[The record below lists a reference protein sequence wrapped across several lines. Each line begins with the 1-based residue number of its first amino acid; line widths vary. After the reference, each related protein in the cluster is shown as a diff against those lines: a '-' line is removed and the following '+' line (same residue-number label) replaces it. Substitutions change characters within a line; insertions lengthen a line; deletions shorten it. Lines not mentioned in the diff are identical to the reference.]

1 MTNVQEIKQA
11 LLQTCFEKVETRFQ
25 KIKQT
30 IADIDESLEE
40 ETKSS
45 AGDKHETGR
54 AMLQIDRENAT
65 KQMYEVQAIKEL
77 LKKVDVT
84 TVSDYVRLGS
94 LVKTSQATYFM
105 SLSIGAVMLG
115 EENYLC
121 VALNSPIGELLKG
134 KKKGEE
140 LLFNQQTIIIKQ
152 IL

>member
-1 MTNVQEIKQA
+1 M
-11 LLQTCFEKVETRFQ
+11 
-25 KIKQT
+25 
-30 IADIDESLEE
+30 EE

-77 LKKVDVT
+77 LKKVDIT

-105 SLSIGAVMLG
+105 SLSICAVMLD

-140 LLFNQQTIIIKQ
+140 LNFNQKEQTILRIS
-152 IL
+152 